1 MSVTPPAGNGTTRR
15 IGFDGNAWAIT
26 PLAQHIDAIPI
37 SAIQSRLTLI
47 NGASVF
53 FIVWQVRKIMCFPFV
68 VAYYHL
74 LTRRAR
80 ILENLHMVIA
90 GCFIATYF
98 VEWLWG
104 YMHEAWIVL

>member
-26 PLAQHIDAIPI
+26 PLAQHIDAIVMSEI
-37 SAIQSRLTLI
+37 HRRFSRG
-47 NGASVF
+47 NEASVL
-53 FIVWQVRKIMCFPFV
+53 FIVRQVRKIMCFPFV
-68 VAYYHL
+68 VAYYDL

-98 VEWLWG
+98 VEWRWG